1 MSIGHI
7 EQAPPLPGS
16 PSRYRLLTIAQVCEL
31 VPYTRQHIYR
41 LEAAGKFPRRVKL
54 GENRVA
60 WREVEIIDWIETR
73 ERAPLPEMSAD

>member
-1 MSIGHI
+1 MSIEHVATTP
-7 EQAPPLPGS
+7 APPGS

-60 WREVEIIDWIETR
+60 WREVEIIEWIETR
-73 ERAPLPEMSAD
+73 ERAPLPEMSGD